1 MRCGSGAEIIL
12 KQTNRKK
19 YRMIPHGFAQ
29 AWCTLTT
36 YMMGYDFPRQKIS
49 SRVEKKQ
56 TFFLWDMLGPIRAK
70 SFLLA
75 LNFSPNKSMPRVPL
89 QDLARQPGCTH
100 VFHKLDEFVK
110 GHAPTVCRNPKMKL
124 HGSAG
129 CFVACHL
136 HSENGRITSD
146 AVKVPT
152 VLVAEFSCV
161 VIVVGMV
168 EVIQSLPKSF
178 SYV

>member
-1 MRCGSGAEIIL
+1 
-12 KQTNRKK
+12 
-19 YRMIPHGFAQ
+19 MIPHGFAQ